1 MSDDDDD
8 DEKASINFIFNL
20 LSTDQPYQ
28 YPKSQTT
35 AEAAPNGGNGAWQQ
49 TKNVL
54 KKKFLTHRPL
64 KN

>member
-1 MSDDDDD
+1 MSDDGDD

-35 AEAAPNGGNGAWQQ
+35 AEAAPNGGNGAW
-49 TKNVL
+49 K
-54 KKKFLTHRPL
+54 
-64 KN
+64 